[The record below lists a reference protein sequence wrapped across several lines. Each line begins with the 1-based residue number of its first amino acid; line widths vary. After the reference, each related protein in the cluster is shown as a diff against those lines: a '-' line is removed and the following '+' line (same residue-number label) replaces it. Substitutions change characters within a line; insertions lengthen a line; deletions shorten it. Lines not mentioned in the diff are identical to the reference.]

1 MVNTFDTEDKFLAP
15 LFQKF
20 NVSLVRGKDE
30 YVWDEAGKRY
40 IDCMAGYG
48 VAIAGHCNEWVVE
61 AVKKQVERLITCH
74 GSFYNDARA
83 EFLEVLSSVVPK
95 KLDSFI
101 LTNSG
106 AESVEA
112 AIKLARKKT
121 GRKKIVSMKGGFHGK
136 TMGALSATWNK
147 KYKTSFE
154 PLLEKFV
161 FADFGNA
168 ESVEKLVDSETA
180 AVIAEPIQGEAG
192 VIIPTPEFLKN
203 LREICD
209 KNGSLLILD
218 EIQTGLGRTGK
229 MWAFEHSNILPDIMT
244 VAKGIAGGIPAG
256 CVITS
261 KEISSCLSRGEHTS
275 TFAGNPVAC
284 AAGKALLE
292 FLTSNKLPE
301 RAFEM
306 GKEVSQRLKKL
317 KESHLIVR
325 DVRSIGLMIA
335 VETRFDVY
343 SILKKALSNGFIF
356 GYSGRETIRMLPPLI
371 IQQSN
376 IDEAFNLLDRILGEE
391 ENERL
396 GQNR

>member
-1 MVNTFDTEDKFLAP
+1 MVNIFDTEDKFLAP

-180 AVIAEPIQGEAG
+180 AVITEPMQGEAG
-192 VIIPTPEFLKN
+192 VIIPTPDFLKN

-275 TFAGNPVAC
+275 TFCRESSCLCGRKSTPRIFNFQQVTR
-284 AAGKALLE
+284 E
-292 FLTSNKLPE
+292 SFL
-301 RAFEM
+301 RW
-306 GKEVSQRLKKL
+306 VKKYL
-317 KESHLIVR
+317 R
-325 DVRSIGLMIA
+325 G
-335 VETRFDVY
+335 
-343 SILKKALSNGFIF
+343 
-356 GYSGRETIRMLPPLI
+356 
-371 IQQSN
+371 
-376 IDEAFNLLDRILGEE
+376 
-391 ENERL
+391 
-396 GQNR
+396 